1 MQQWDRLVNEKERLE
16 EALSLGERIKE
27 MLKIMASLSLPLSL
41 EPGLSLALL

>member
-1 MQQWDRLVNEKERLE
+1 MQQRDRLVNEKERLE

-27 MLKIMASLSLPLSL
+27 MLKIMASLSL